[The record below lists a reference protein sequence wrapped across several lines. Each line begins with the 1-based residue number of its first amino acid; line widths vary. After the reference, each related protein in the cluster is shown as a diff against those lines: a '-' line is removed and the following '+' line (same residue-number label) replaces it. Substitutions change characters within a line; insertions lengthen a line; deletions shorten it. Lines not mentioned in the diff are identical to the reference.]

1 MQYNMLDIIRE
12 KDEKNLR
19 SYLKES
25 GKIEVLSES
34 AQFLDKRSYLTI
46 DTKGDIKRKKGNFAL
61 PVFSFLKTEDDYV
74 EVLLNSCDIK
84 ERQNL
89 DKIERYSNLDIE
101 KVKLNYIK
109 TLFNGNLEF
118 SKRYGKELFLRDRE
132 TFFKISSNFAL
143 IGDDNI
149 KPLMVLS
156 LKELMKEYN
165 ENIFYIF
172 ISYMTKSRDNTAFYE
187 NAESYLG
194 SVEELRSELFLN
206 KELLESLEGLQILTS
221 LALIDVVE
229 VDNREK
235 ILGKLKA
242 MIESKKLYTPLKN
255 IEKRVLNVF
264 L

>member
-25 GKIEVLSES
+25 GKIEVLSEC

-46 DTKGDIKRKKGNFAL
+46 DTKGDIKRKKGNLAL

-172 ISYMTKSRDNTAFYE
+172 ISF
-187 NAESYLG
+187 
-194 SVEELRSELFLN
+194 
-206 KELLESLEGLQILTS
+206 
-221 LALIDVVE
+221 
-229 VDNREK
+229 
-235 ILGKLKA
+235 
-242 MIESKKLYTPLKN
+242 
-255 IEKRVLNVF
+255 
-264 L
+264 

>member
-61 PVFSFLKTEDDYV
+61 PVFSFLKTEKDYI
-74 EVLLNSCDIK
+74 EVLLSSCDIK

-187 NAESYLG
+187 RAESYLG
-194 SVEELRSELFLN
+194 TVEELKSELLLN
-206 KELLESLEGLQILTS
+206 KKLLESLEGLQILTS
-221 LALIDVVE
+221 LVLIDVVE
-229 VDNREK
+229 IDNREK
-235 ILGKLKA
+235 VLGKLKL
-242 MIESKKLYTPLKN
+242 MIENTKSYTPLRD
-255 IEKRVLNVF
+255 IEKNLLNVF

>member
-1 MQYNMLDIIRE
+1 
-12 KDEKNLR
+12 
-19 SYLKES
+19 
-25 GKIEVLSES
+25 
-34 AQFLDKRSYLTI
+34 
-46 DTKGDIKRKKGNFAL
+46 
-61 PVFSFLKTEDDYV
+61 
-74 EVLLNSCDIK
+74 
-84 ERQNL
+84 
-89 DKIERYSNLDIE
+89 
-101 KVKLNYIK
+101 
-109 TLFNGNLEF
+109 
-118 SKRYGKELFLRDRE
+118 
-132 TFFKISSNFAL
+132 
-143 IGDDNI
+143 
-149 KPLMVLS
+149 MVLS

-172 ISYMTKSRDNTAFYE
+172 IFYMTKSRDNTAFYE

-242 MIESKKLYTPLKN
+242 MIESKKLYTPLKD